1 MSSREFAEWLAFAGL
16 EPLGDA
22 RGDLQAAIIAA
33 TVANM
38 LRGKDSKAVGIED
51 MLPRFD
57 EAPVEAEEDLDPEIQ
72 ATRVAQQLAA
82 VEAWNTALGGRD
94 LRKQQ
99 P

>member
-38 LRGKDSKAVGIED
+38 LRGKDSQPVSIED
-51 MLPRFD
+51 MLPHFD
-57 EAPVEAEEDLDPEIQ
+57 DAETDEEPDPAETQ
-72 ATRVAQQLAA
+72 AAVSRQLAA
-82 VEAWNTALGGRD
+82 VEAWNAALGGRD
-94 LRKQQ
+94 LRKQS
-99 P
+99 

>member
-38 LRGKDSKAVGIED
+38 LRGKDSSPVGIED
-51 MLPRFD
+51 MLLRFD
-57 EAPVEAEEDLDPEIQ
+57 EPAAEPDDEPDPAETQ
-72 ATRVAQQLAA
+72 AAVSRQLAA
-82 VEAWNTALGGRD
+82 VEAWNAALGGRD
-94 LRKQQ
+94 LRKQ

>member
-38 LRGKDSKAVGIED
+38 LRGKDSKPVGIED

-57 EAPVEAEEDLDPEIQ
+57 DTPAEAEEEPDPEAQ
-72 ATRVAQQLAA
+72 AARVAQQVAA
-82 VEAWNTALGGRD
+82 VEAWNVALGGRD
-94 LRKQQ
+94 LRKQ

>member
-57 EAPVEAEEDLDPEIQ
+57 EAEEADEEPDPAETQ
-72 ATRVAQQLAA
+72 AAMARQLAA

-94 LRKQQ
+94 LRKQ